1 MGEKFNAM
9 NVESV
14 KMDSL
19 KIDDRNARKGNIS
32 AIVESLEE
40 FGQHRPIVA
49 QRKTKKII
57 AGNHMFRAAQAL
69 GWDTINVYWVDDDD
83 TTAIRRS
90 LADNATG
97 NLATWDEDV
106 LAELL
111 SETGSVPGIDE
122 SLLQKLTEVL
132 DKEVH
137 EKPIF
142 PIVARVNEKYDFVIV
157 VAKSE
162 IDTVWM
168 YEKFGLRTEQSY
180 KGPKTARSHVVTV
193 ERLQELWKNS

>member
-1 MGEKFNAM
+1 VGEKFNPM
-9 NVESV
+9 DVESV
-14 KMDSL
+14 SMDSL
-19 KIDDRNARKGNIS
+19 KIDERNARKGNIS

-40 FGQHRPIVA
+40 FGQHRPVVA
-49 QRKTKKII
+49 HRKSKKII

-69 GWDTINVYWVDDDD
+69 GWDKINVYWVDDDE
-83 TTAIRRS
+83 TTAIRRG

-97 NLATWDEDV
+97 NLATWDEDL
-106 LAELL
+106 LADLL
-111 SETGSVPGIDE
+111 TETGAVPGIDE
-122 SLLQKLTEVL
+122 GMLQALTESV
-132 DKEVH
+132 DKEVK

-142 PIVARVNEKYDFVIV
+142 PITARVNEKYDYVIV

-168 YEKFGLRTEQSY
+168 TEKFGLRVEQSY